1 MTEQATLEGDI
12 PLDEDDT
19 PIVTAYEP
27 DFRRVFARGTL
38 LQVSEDDPDT
48 LQIGFWSERDE
59 DVQINEGETGTGYR
73 LEAEAVMTWR
83 TARRLRKLL
92 DNYIEEHA
100 PKREQATGTS
110 MSEDSDGL

>member
-1 MTEQATLEGDI
+1 MTKQATLEGDI
-12 PLDEDDT
+12 PLDDDNT

-27 DFRRVFARGTL
+27 DFRRVFARGSL

-48 LQIGFWSERDE
+48 LQIGFWSGRDE
-59 DVQINEGETGTGYR
+59 EVQVGEEETGTGYR

-100 PKREQATGTS
+100 PDIEEAKEPPTP
-110 MSEDSDGL
+110 EDVE